1 MIARRWLHL
10 SGATS
15 RDFGVVSMA
24 DRNLKHRLAIIDAAQ
39 LALALIRLEELGF
52 GGQGEPYIHGMNGT
66 AEAVRQLRG
75 TSVSPVPGVSHV
87 PVPVTAGTGVPT
99 SGLVVGRALTRSDHL
114 IGPPPTRM
122 RTAQYRGHRST

>member
-39 LALALIRLEELGF
+39 LALALIRLQELGF

-75 TSVSPVPGVSHV
+75 TSVSPVPGAEHV
-87 PVPVTAGTGVPT
+87 PAAAGTGVAT
-99 SGLVVGRALTRSDHL
+99 SGLVVGCALTRSDHL
-114 IGPPPTRM
+114 IGPPPTHM